1 MCLVPRPLAFFS
13 MGRNQFSRS
22 LPVGSC
28 SLFLA
33 ACCLAVSVSL
43 APSSN
48 LLAVAVGMVGGLR
61 SRTAV
66 GNFWRNERHGVFWEN
81 ALPPSFAVEFRPCTL
96 QKIFFLFGGATSI
109 FENRRA
115 WLFDDGQHRGGSGVA
130 GGGGGGSVRNKPSSI
145 SMDGTRRPFRQRN
158 TPNLDKGWLQTKPFR
173 ILPWLIHRRPP
184 MVVWNTKRRQMW
196 NHRCDLA
203 IPNPDLFILAKEV

>member
-81 ALPPSFAVEFRPCTL
+81 ALPPPSRWNSALAHYKKSFFFSVGQLPFLRTAALGCLMTGNIAV
-96 QKIFFLFGGATSI
+96 
-109 FENRRA
+109 
-115 WLFDDGQHRGGSGVA
+115 GVA
-130 GGGGGGSVRNKPSSI
+130 LLVEVGGVCSQQTFVHLNGWDEAAI
-145 SMDGTRRPFRQRN
+145 STKEHTQSRQRMVADE
-158 TPNLDKGWLQTKPFR
+158 TIPHPPLAHPPSTTDGGVEHQTEADVEPSMR
-173 ILPWLIHRRPP
+173 SCHPQP
-184 MVVWNTKRRQMW
+184 
-196 NHRCDLA
+196 
-203 IPNPDLFILAKEV
+203 